1 MEDASAVFFD
11 ADGDKDPD
19 LLVTEGS
26 LEFGSSTTS
35 NLPQL
40 YKNDGHGNF
49 SLDEDAI
56 PASVNGISQVIA
68 VADYDADGD
77 MDIFIGGR
85 ILADQYP
92 VSPRCYKY

>member
-1 MEDASAVFFD
+1 MLIT
-11 ADGDKDPD
+11 KD
-19 LLVTEGS
+19 S
-26 LEFGSSTTS
+26 LEFGSCTTS

-40 YKNDGHGNF
+40 YKNDGDGNF
-49 SLDEDAI
+49 LLIEDVV

-92 VSPRCYKY
+92 VSPRSYIL